1 MKRIKTGIKGF
12 DELVQGGFP
21 EGSSTL
27 ITGSPGTGKS
37 IFGLQYIYNGA
48 IKYKERGLY
57 LTFEQRKTDMMNQAV
72 QFGWDFVGT
81 PGLFCW

>member
-1 MKRIKTGIKGF
+1 MFWSMLIFMEYRLKEYSKVGCKTGIKGF

-48 IKYKERGLY
+48 VKYKERGLY
-57 LTFEQRKTDMMNQAV
+57 LTFEQRKKK
-72 QFGWDFVGT
+72 
-81 PGLFCW
+81 